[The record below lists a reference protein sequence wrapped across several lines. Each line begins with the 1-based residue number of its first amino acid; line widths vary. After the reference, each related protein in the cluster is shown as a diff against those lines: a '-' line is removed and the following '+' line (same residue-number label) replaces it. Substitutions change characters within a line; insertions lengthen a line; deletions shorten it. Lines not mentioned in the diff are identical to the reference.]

1 MNLKIPK
8 KNPEELIIYIWKIID
23 LPKISKKDLLYNIS
37 FKFFLISPSSTLK
50 LIEKSI
56 QKGYLTQNPD
66 KTISLSDQLSRRLN
80 SWQQSRKNKIKKQ
93 EQLREKQASDLKKL
107 TQSKSSDFTT
117 LLKAFSDKA
126 TRGRAVTVSD
136 GSFNFVNLDLE
147 EGKVEA
153 EVAGSKK
160 EPYVI
165 GIDSDKKV
173 LKHDCHD
180 FRERR
185 APDKKFCKHLVK
197 LFFLLNEQKGE
208 HITGELLNKIADSI
222 NEWEFTN

>member
-1 MNLKIPK
+1 M
-8 KNPEELIIYIWKIID
+8 
-23 LPKISKKDLLYNIS
+23 
-37 FKFFLISPSSTLK
+37 
-50 LIEKSI
+50 
-56 QKGYLTQNPD
+56 
-66 KTISLSDQLSRRLN
+66 
-80 SWQQSRKNKIKKQ
+80 
-93 EQLREKQASDLKKL
+93 REKQASDLKKL

-136 GSFNFVNLDLE
+136 GSFNIVNLDLE

-153 EVAGSKK
+153 EVAGSKE

-165 GIDSDKKV
+165 RIDSDKKV
-173 LKHDCHD
+173 LKHNCHD

-208 HITGELLNKIADSI
+208 DVTGELLNQIADSI
-222 NEWEFTN
+222 NEWEFTS